1 MDRRGTE
8 GLMDWEP
15 ERQLGID
22 PSSPFAAALP
32 KKFGLSPFETPV
44 SRFSKVSNDPFASV
58 VRKSSPLKQDHPA
71 PPHAAFFSPQ
81 IQNKPSGPAFRNP
94 AFTTPRNPAFTTPQK
109 RFEDT
114 PMSEVSDADSSPA
127 MTDTS
132 ILPADTPDIEHIG
145 MKSAATPSPIKLMFN
160 RNVERNRLAGK
171 GELPKSGPRDKVR
184 KRKRLFGDRDVGS
197 VRSRLPHESDE
208 SDSDIP
214 EGSKALVKNS
224 KQKKIRKRGWLSDF
238 LAALSD
244 NPNAPAV
251 LSRWLQLGANIL
263 LTCLAFIVV
272 IEIGKQVRNDLSL
285 EGERAKADLISEIGK
300 CAEEFSRNRCSPKA
314 ERPPYLDV
322 VCNEW
327 EVCMHRDPN
336 IIIQTNISVRK
347 VAEILNEFVGVI
359 SYKTWAFL
367 LTIFLATLFATNV
380 GFGRLRDPGPSHH
393 TNAPAPAPPL
403 QSPPA
408 MAPMLPVPSDGY
420 FWAPVG
426 MTPKSVRKQLLGEA
440 TDTDDSPVQ
449 RAIMAPPQTPSLR
462 RSPSKEY
469 RDRERERD
477 RSPSKGS
484 RQRSPSKNY

>member
-15 ERQLGID
+15 ERQHAID
-22 PSSPFAAALP
+22 PSSPFAALP
-32 KKFGLSPFETPV
+32 KKFTLSSFETPV

-58 VRKSSPLKQDHPA
+58 VRKSSPLKPQDHPA
-71 PPHAAFFSPQ
+71 PPHASFFAPQ
-81 IQNKPSGPAFRNP
+81 LHNKPSGPAFRNP
-94 AFTTPRNPAFTTPQK
+94 AFTTPQK

-114 PMSEVSDADSSPA
+114 VMSEVSDAESSPA

-132 ILPADTPDIEHIG
+132 ILPADTPDVEHIG
-145 MKSAATPSPIKLMFN
+145 MKSAATPSPIKLMWN
-160 RNVERNRLAGK
+160 RNLDRNRLAGK
-171 GELPKSGPRDKVR
+171 GELPKSAPRDKVR

-197 VRSRLPHESDE
+197 VRSRLQHDSDD
-208 SDSDIP
+208 SDSDLP
-214 EGSKALVKNS
+214 EGSRALVKSS
-224 KQKKIRKRGWLSDF
+224 KQKKDRKRGWLSNF

-244 NPNAPAV
+244 NPSAPAV
-251 LSRWLQLGANIL
+251 LSRWLQLGANIVL
-263 LTCLAFIVV
+263 MCLAFTIVFGV
-272 IEIGKQVRNDLSL
+272 VGQVRDDLSH
-285 EGERAKADLISEIGK
+285 EAEHARAALQTKITK
-300 CAEEFSRNRCSPKA
+300 CAEEFSRNNCSPKA
-314 ERPPYLDV
+314 LRPPALDV
-322 VCNEW
+322 ICNEW
-327 EVCMHRDPN
+327 ETCMAQDPN
-336 IIIQTNISVRK
+336 GIVQTNISVRK
-347 VAEILNEFVGVI
+347 VAEILNEFVGVM

-367 LTIFLATLFATNV
+367 LTLFLGTLFATNI
-380 GFGRLRDPGPSHH
+380 GFGRLRDSGPSHH
-393 TNAPAPAPPL
+393 SHAPAPAHPL

-408 MAPMLPVPSDGY
+408 MAPMLPVSSDGY

-440 TDTDDSPVQ
+440 TDTDNSPDQ
-449 RAIMAPPQTPSLR
+449 RAIMPPQTPSLR